1 MPHMGR
7 PQILGMEKMKLTTF
21 FSIAA
26 TSVLLATPVFAADFT
41 VNMVNKDSEGRAM
54 QFEPAFLAVAPGDTV
69 TFKAVDKGHDSE
81 SIGIPDGA
89 EGWKGKISQ
98 DVTVTFTQPGLY
110 AYKCTPHFPLGMVGL
125 IEVGD
130 DTSNLDAIKA
140 LKMPGKAKARMD
152 ELLGQVGGTAK

>member
-1 MPHMGR
+1 
-7 PQILGMEKMKLTTF
+7 MKPKTF
-21 FSIAA
+21 FTIAGIAA
-26 TSVLLATPVFAADFT
+26 LLASPVLAADFT

-81 SIGIPDGA
+81 SIAEGIPTGA

-98 DVTVTFTQPGLY
+98 DVTVTLTQPGLY
-110 AYKCTPHFPLGMVGL
+110 AYKCTPHFALGMVGL
-125 IEVGD
+125 IQVGD

-140 LKMPGKAKARMD
+140 AKLPSKAKARMD
-152 ELLGQVGGTAK
+152 ELIGQIGAAK